1 MARSGRSGQKS
12 GARRVT
18 LGILIFGALALIV
31 AQSAPQIANF
41 FVPTRTT
48 ISDRIGAPS
57 DTSIWAQVSGQAD
70 RERRIKEL
78 ENEVRDLARYKAA
91 AISMAER
98 METYERILNL
108 MGEPPER
115 GVTARI
121 TTVID
126 GPFAQTVLANAGS
139 RQGVVPGAVAM
150 NEGGLVGRVI
160 QLGERSSRILL
171 VSNYQSQLPV
181 LGEVSGVRAILQGK
195 DRDRGVLKDLPE
207 EADFIEGERI
217 LSSGEGGA
225 YPRGLVVGT
234 VSKQGSEW
242 VVRLAMREHSSGYV
256 RMIAPP
262 DIVEPVP
269 ESELPPEPVIAE
281 ETKTP
286 PAAAA
291 RPAPQPRRPAVTQ
304 TPVVAA
310 ASEPASAPDTAQT
323 STVQTSEEDPNS
335 VGLPAAPQQGGE

>member
-1 MARSGRSGQKS
+1 MARSGRSSQKS

-31 AQSAPQIANF
+31 AQSAPQIASF

-48 ISDRIGAPS
+48 ISDRIGAPA
-57 DTSIWAQVSGQAD
+57 DTSLWARVSGQAD

-98 METYERILNL
+98 MEAYERILNL

-139 RQGVVPGAVAM
+139 RQGVVPGAVAL

-160 QLGERSSRILL
+160 QLGESSSRILL

-207 EADFIEGERI
+207 AADFIEGERV

-234 VSKQGSEW
+234 ATKQSGDW
-242 VVRLAMREHSSGYV
+242 IVRLAMRDHSSGYV

-269 ESELPPEPVIAE
+269 ESELPPEPVVAE

-286 PAAAA
+286 PAAVT
-291 RPAPQPRRPAVTQ
+291 RPAPQPARPVAADPP
-304 TPVVAA
+304 PVVAA
-310 ASEPASAPDTAQT
+310 ASEPPAPQAT
-323 STVQTSEEDPNS
+323 SQTSEADPNT
-335 VGLPAAPQQGGE
+335 VGVPAAPPPGGE

>member
-1 MARSGRSGQKS
+1 MARSGRSSQKS

-31 AQSAPQIANF
+31 AQSAPQIASF
-41 FVPTRTT
+41 FVPARTT
-48 ISDRIGAPS
+48 ISDRIGAPA
-57 DTSIWAQVSGQAD
+57 DTSLWARVSGQAD

-98 METYERILNL
+98 MEAYERILNL

-160 QLGERSSRILL
+160 QLGESSSRILL

-207 EADFIEGERI
+207 AADFIEGERV

-234 VSKQGSEW
+234 ATKQGSEW
-242 VVRLAMREHSSGYV
+242 IVRLAMRDHSSGYV

-269 ESELPPEPVIAE
+269 DSELPPEPVVTE
-281 ETKTP
+281 ETQTP

-291 RPAPQPRRPAVTQ
+291 RPAPQPARPVAADPP
-304 TPVVAA
+304 PVVAA
-310 ASEPASAPDTAQT
+310 ASEPPPQPVTT
-323 STVQTSEEDPNS
+323 QTSEADPNT
-335 VGLPAAPQQGGE
+335 VGLPATPPQGGE